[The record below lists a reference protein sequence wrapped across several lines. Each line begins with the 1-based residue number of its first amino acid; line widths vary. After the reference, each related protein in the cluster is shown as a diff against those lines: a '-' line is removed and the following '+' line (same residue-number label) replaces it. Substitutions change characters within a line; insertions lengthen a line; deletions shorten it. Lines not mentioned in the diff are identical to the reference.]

1 MKNNILI
8 IVLVTLVALGVIITV
23 IISSVINNSES
34 LPSDSPDTPDRSE
47 GFSYIEPSSDSIS
60 YSLIDNDPSDSQSG
74 SDSSDHTV
82 GNNIVNTARSILER
96 DEKVPFAENG
106 ATLEGFDNS
115 GFIYYVLRENGFI
128 TCPREL
134 QAQTS
139 MGRRLEYDELKRGD
153 LVFFCNDGDDTSA
166 GYGGIYTGEGTMIA
180 CLKPGTYVDETDVS
194 GDYYRKHFFCG
205 VSLS

>member
-23 IISSVINNSES
+23 IISSVINSSEP
-34 LPSDSPDTPDRSE
+34 LPPDSTGSSE
-47 GFSYIEPSSDSIS
+47 GFSYIEPGSESIS
-60 YSLIDNDPSDSQSG
+60 YSLIDSDPSNSQSG
-74 SDSSDHTV
+74 FDSSDHTV

-180 CLKPGTYVDETDVS
+180 CLMPGTYVDEIDVS
-194 GDYYRKHFFCG
+194 GDYHRKHFFCG